1 MPTPDTEAQFDRFL
15 AEALSPS
22 ERLPDQ
28 PFVDRVRQQVRLD
41 EALRERRARIFR
53 RLGIELLSLV
63 ALGCGLAAIG
73 SSSAVAQFALEVP
86 HVALA
91 GVLVIFVAWVPLV
104 ASPARE
110 PDWSSRSN

>member
-1 MPTPDTEAQFDRFL
+1 MPTHDHEETFDRFL
-15 AEALSPS
+15 AEALSPP

-41 EALRERRARIFR
+41 EALRARRARIFH

-63 ALGCGLAAIG
+63 ALGCALAAIG
-73 SSSAVAQFALEVP
+73 NSSAVAEFALEVP

-91 GVLVIFVAWVPLV
+91 GLLVIFVAWVPLV
-104 ASPARE
+104 ASPTRR
-110 PDWSSRSN
+110 PDWS

>member
-1 MPTPDTEAQFDRFL
+1 MPTHDDEEWFDRFL
-15 AEALSPS
+15 ADALSPP

-41 EALRERRARIFR
+41 EALRARRARIFH

-73 SSSAVAQFALEVP
+73 SSSAVEQFALEVP

-91 GVLVIFVAWVPLV
+91 GVLVIFAAWVPLV
-104 ASPARE
+104 AAPARR
-110 PDWSSRSN
+110 PGLS